1 MGQFTNL
8 KATTSTGRWIVQ
20 SSYKMT
26 NGKYVD
32 YYDFDSDRVNELLKS
47 TNVNDKI
54 DALLCTVLGS
64 GDYEASDML
73 IFQFV
78 NSDEIDLKRN
88 AVLCIGHLV
97 RIHKQI
103 DLGKYIPVLDNILSV
118 QDEFLV
124 DNAEDALNDIWI
136 FHDKDKIKEF
146 NKDNCVGRYFNVL
159 EISDSS
165 QKDESYDKGIRT
177 IKELEKTEPNPS
189 IIKVQRTSLEYL
201 NNLHEASSSPQQNA

>member
-1 MGQFTNL
+1 
-8 KATTSTGRWIVQ
+8 
-20 SSYKMT
+20 MT

-32 YYDFDSDRVNELLKS
+32 YSDFDTNRVNELLKS
-47 TNVNDKI
+47 TNADDKL
-54 DALLCTVLGS
+54 DALLYTVLGS
-64 GDYEASDML
+64 RDYEASDML

-78 NSDEIDLKRN
+78 NCDEIDLRRN
-88 AVLCIGHLV
+88 AVLSIGHLV

-103 DLGKYIPVLDNILSV
+103 DLAKYIPLLDNILSD

-136 FHDKDKIKEF
+136 FYDKEKLKQI

-165 QKDESYDKGIRT
+165 QRDESYDNGIRT
-177 IKELEKTEPNPS
+177 IKELEKTESNPS
-189 IIKVQRTSLEYL
+189 ILKAQRRTIEYL
-201 NNLHEASSSPQQNA
+201 NNLREASSSPQQNA

>member
-1 MGQFTNL
+1 
-8 KATTSTGRWIVQ
+8 
-20 SSYKMT
+20 MT

-32 YYDFDSDRVNELLKS
+32 YYDFDADRVNELLNS
-47 TNVNDKI
+47 TNVNDKL
-54 DALLCTVLGS
+54 DALLYTVLGS
-64 GDYEASDML
+64 GDYQTSNKL

-103 DLGKYIPVLDNILSV
+103 DLEKYLPILDNILSD

-124 DNAEDALNDIWI
+124 DNAEDTLNDIWI
-136 FHDKDKIKEF
+136 FFDKKKIRKINKHD
-146 NKDNCVGRYFNVL
+146 CVGRYFNTL

-165 QKDESYDKGIRT
+165 EKDESYDRGISI
-177 IKELEKTEPNPS
+177 IKELEKNESNPS
-189 IIKVQRTSLEYL
+189 IKKAQRTSIEYL
-201 NNLHEASSSPQQNA
+201 NNLREASSSPQQNA